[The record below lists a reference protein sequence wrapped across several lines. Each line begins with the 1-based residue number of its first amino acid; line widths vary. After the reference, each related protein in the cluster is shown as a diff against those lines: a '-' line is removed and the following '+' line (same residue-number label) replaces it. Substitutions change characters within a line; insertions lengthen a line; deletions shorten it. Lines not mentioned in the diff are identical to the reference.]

1 MEVSLGL
8 LFALLLLLSQEDLC
22 KGLRRHDF
30 PSNFVFGA
38 GTSAFQYEGAPAED
52 GRTPSIMDHMPG
64 FQPEKSMAIV
74 AADGYHKYKE
84 DVKLMSDTGLEAYK
98 FSISWSRLLP
108 SGRGTVNDKGIKY
121 YNNVLDELA
130 RQGIPAYVTLN
141 HLDLPQALQDEY
153 GGWLSPKIV
162 EDFKAFADVC
172 FEEFGQKVSHW
183 TTMDEPNINGF
194 SGVLPYYR
202 CYEFGNSICKDVNPT
217 NVEYVFIH
225 NMLIAHS
232 EVVKLYKTKYQNQS
246 GWIGLNVYTFWCQ
259 PFSNSS
265 ADVEATQRVNSFMF
279 GWILN
284 PIVNG
289 DYPELMKKIAGTRL
303 PSFTKSE
310 SEVLKGSFDFI
321 GLNYYTAVYISDNSS
336 SSKVSVHGFRED
348 VAAII
353 RVDKAGLP
361 TEDPF
366 LPIHVPS
373 DFSGLHKMLRC
384 VKEKYGNHP
393 IYIQENG
400 FATGPGN
407 ALNDTARVVY
417 LKGYIGSMLE
427 AIRNGVDVRGYF
439 VWSFVDVFEFLGGYT
454 YGFGLY
460 HVDFNDLDR
469 RRTPK
474 FSARWYSRFLKGGRI
489 LRVVFC

>member
-38 GTSAFQYEGAPAED
+38 GTSAFQYEGLQLRMG
-52 GRTPSIMDHMPG
+52 GR
-64 FQPEKSMAIV
+64 Q
-74 AADGYHKYKE
+74 E
-84 DVKLMSDTGLEAYK
+84 DVKLMSDTGLEAYR
-98 FSISWSRLLP
+98 FSISWSRLFYHVA
-108 SGRGTVNDKGIKY
+108 GRGTANDKGIKY

-130 RQGIPAYVTLN
+130 RQGIPAHVTLN
-141 HLDLPQALQDEY
+141 HLDLPKHFKMSMVDGRAPRL
-153 GGWLSPKIV
+153 

-172 FEEFGQKVSHW
+172 FEEFGHKVSHW

-194 SGVLPYYR
+194 AGVLPYYR
-202 CYEFGNSICKDVNPT
+202 CYEFGNSSCKDVNPT
-217 NVEYVFIH
+217 NVEYVVIH

-232 EVVKLYKTKYQNQS
+232 EVFKLYKTKYQNQS

-265 ADVEATQRVNSFMF
+265 VDVQATQRVNSFMF

-289 DYPELMKKIAGTRL
+289 DYPELMKKIAGARL

-336 SSKVSVHGFRED
+336 SSKVPVHGFRED
-348 VAAII
+348 MAAIT

-361 TEDPF
+361 TEGPF
-366 LPIHVPS
+366 TPIHVPS

-393 IYIQENG
+393 IYVQENG
-400 FATGPGN
+400 FASGPGN
-407 ALNDTARVVY
+407 ALNDTARVAY

-427 AIRNGVDVRGYF
+427 AISNGVDVRGYF

-460 HVDFNDLDR
+460 HVDFNDQDR

-474 FSARWYSRFLKGGRI
+474 FSARWYSRFLKGGI
-489 LRVVFC
+489 NVTMNIKNSGVQDFSFASDESI

>member
-1 MEVSLGL
+1 
-8 LFALLLLLSQEDLC
+8 
-22 KGLRRHDF
+22 
-30 PSNFVFGA
+30 
-38 GTSAFQYEGAPAED
+38 
-52 GRTPSIMDHMPG
+52 
-64 FQPEKSMAIV
+64 MAIV

-84 DVKLMSDTGLEAYK
+84 DVKLMSDTGLEAYR

-108 SGRGTVNDKGIKY
+108 SGRGTANDKGIKY

-130 RQGIPAYVTLN
+130 RQGIPAHVTLN

-153 GGWLSPKIV
+153 GGWQSPKIV

-172 FEEFGQKVSHW
+172 FEEFGHKVSHW

-194 SGVLPYYR
+194 AGVLPYYR
-202 CYEFGNSICKDVNPT
+202 CYEFGNSSCKDVNPT
-217 NVEYVFIH
+217 NVEYVVIH

-232 EVVKLYKTKYQNQS
+232 EVFKLYKTKYQNQS

-265 ADVEATQRVNSFMF
+265 VDVQATQRVNSFMF

-289 DYPELMKKIAGTRL
+289 DYPELMKKIAGARL

-336 SSKVSVHGFRED
+336 SSKVPVHGFRED
-348 VAAII
+348 MAAIT
-353 RVDKAGLP
+353 R
-361 TEDPF
+361 
-366 LPIHVPS
+366 
-373 DFSGLHKMLRC
+373 
-384 VKEKYGNHP
+384 
-393 IYIQENG
+393 G
-400 FATGPGN
+400 FASGPGN
-407 ALNDTARVVY
+407 ALNDTARVAY

-427 AIRNGVDVRGYF
+427 AISNGVDVRGYF

-460 HVDFNDLDR
+460 HVDFNDQDR

-474 FSARWYSRFLKGGRI
+474 FSARWYSRFLKGGI
-489 LRVVFC
+489 NVTMNIKNSGVQDFSFASDESI